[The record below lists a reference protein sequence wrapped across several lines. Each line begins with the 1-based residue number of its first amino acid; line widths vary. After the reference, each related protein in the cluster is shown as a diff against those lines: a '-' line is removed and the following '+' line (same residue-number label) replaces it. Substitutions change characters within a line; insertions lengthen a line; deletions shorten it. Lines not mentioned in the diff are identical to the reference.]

1 MESYLKSKLNVKST
15 DAPVQLKKTV
25 LKIFVK
31 KFSFIGMSKDA
42 GPDKTVEESKPVSIT
57 AKIYLSALNFNE
69 TVQKGLNSPYQ
80 QYPDPLYHS
89 GLTKLTYTTISY
101 SSFPLLS
108 MATTNNYHT
117 TK

>member
-1 MESYLKSKLNVKST
+1 
-15 DAPVQLKKTV
+15 
-25 LKIFVK
+25 
-31 KFSFIGMSKDA
+31 MSKDA
-42 GPDKTVEESKPVSIT
+42 GTDKAVEESKPVSIT